1 MEQEQSKRA
10 RRTSAEIKKL
20 LEAFSQSGMCA
31 KDFCMLHS
39 ISEAGFYKWR
49 TRYVNKPTSKE
60 NNFVLL
66 HEASEAKDGSS
77 PPWVFR
83 FFAVVVCSLI
93 PPKTASQQSDAVV
106 WCSHQRD

>member
-49 TRYVNKPTSKE
+49 TRYSNKPTSKE

-66 HEASEAKDGSS
+66 HEASEAKDGFMLFKKEGRKKIKNIFK
-77 PPWVFR
+77 VALINDFIK
-83 FFAVVVCSLI
+83 SL
-93 PPKTASQQSDAVV
+93 ASLQAF
-106 WCSHQRD
+106 

>member
-1 MEQEQSKRA
+1 MEQEKSKRA

-66 HEASEAKDGSS
+66 HEASEAKDGSMLFAE
-77 PPWVFR
+77 VKGIR
-83 FFAVVVCSLI
+83 FYQIVAPSYLKELI
-93 PPKTASQQSDAVV
+93 S
-106 WCSHQRD
+106 